1 MRPVRRCGL
10 ARGARGRRA
19 SRPPGSCRWP
29 AVRPWALLSPSLSFR
44 LGDVELGS
52 PPRRAEDSTPPAAST
67 PCRPRPRHQRGR
79 HFSPCPESLG
89 WRGPV
94 SPTLEGLACGRPCDR
109 PVGSVPLPPLFC
121 RLSSAAAHE
130 SATFADSRGG
140 TAPHQPGLGQNPHSS
155 EPTWPL
161 RCHLPGLSLTT
172 HHHLSPSPG
181 LLSLPSLIPQPPSG
195 APTLPGLGHW
205 VSMPPSP
212 PGHHPGGDSETFLPG
227 VQGSPCS
234 GPKPLQRLKGQ

>member
-52 PPRRAEDSTPPAAST
+52 PPRRAEDSAPPAAST
-67 PCRPRPRHQRGR
+67 PCGPRPRHQRGR

-140 TAPHQPGLGQNPHSS
+140 TAPHQPGLGQNPHGS

-172 HHHLSPSPG
+172 H
-181 LLSLPSLIPQPPSG
+181 
-195 APTLPGLGHW
+195 
-205 VSMPPSP
+205 PPSP
-212 PGHHPGGDSETFLPG
+212 VTKPW
-227 VQGSPCS
+227 SPEPPFS
-234 GPKPLQRLKGQ
+234 NTPASLRGPHTPWTWALGLHASLTPWPPSRWGQ